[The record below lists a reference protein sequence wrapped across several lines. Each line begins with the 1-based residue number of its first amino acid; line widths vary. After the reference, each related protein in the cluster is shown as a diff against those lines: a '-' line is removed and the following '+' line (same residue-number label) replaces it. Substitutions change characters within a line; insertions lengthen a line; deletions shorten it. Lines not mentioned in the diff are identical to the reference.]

1 MIRAADDRQAYYE
14 LLPDYAQLHHA
25 FEWAIADDLALAFD
39 LAANSANLQA
49 GFNLVR
55 DGHTWAVHLVAAA
68 RRTDDD
74 QMIGA
79 AFGTRGNALARMA
92 TLPDEPDK
100 PGQSRRARLF
110 EALAA
115 YDEALEHRRP
125 EVAPLDYAMALGND
139 AISLCQIAAISGEDR
154 RGRLAEALRCAY
166 TAIAVFV
173 RMEHGPYRRQAV
185 DLLQWIRA
193 GAGELFVELW
203 AELDVGEPPEW
214 LADGG
219 AD

>member
-1 MIRAADDRQAYYE
+1 MTQNNRGG
-14 LLPDYAQLHHA
+14 LLG
-25 FEWAIADDLALAFD
+25 EIAGLEGED
-39 LAANSANLQA
+39 
-49 GFNLVR
+49 
-55 DGHTWAVHLVAAA
+55 
-68 RRTDDD
+68 
-74 QMIGA
+74 
-79 AFGTRGNALARMA
+79 
-92 TLPDEPDK
+92 
-100 PGQSRRARLF
+100 RRARLF
-110 EALAA
+110 EAQAA

-166 TAIAVFV
+166 TALAVFV

-203 AELDVGEPPEW
+203 AELDVGEPPGW